1 MGHARKLK
9 RRAYV
14 LVMAVALIGT
24 LFVLGLALVHFMTA
38 QQQLLRKAEDTA
50 RAREASRAGVDWAIA
65 QLRSDPSWR
74 KGFSNLSPVPGTA
87 ANLTVQ
93 PQGQLLKL
101 TCQGTCN
108 QTSELY
114 AALVHPAGVLYHND
128 FSQDAAGWAQPG
140 SVPVVLLGYYLLNL
154 SLSGEASAG
163 DPLWSDY
170 EAEFEVLLPQAT
182 GIGLVVRESPAGDYL
197 VDYSLLR
204 GSVQLV
210 KEENGQRQLVAEVP
224 RLDLQLPHNFK
235 IRAQQADLT
244 VWLDGQKVLSYHDPQ
259 PLKNGRIAIRPLLN
273 LVTLVDEVTV
283 RQIFQVTSQ
292 WRP

>member
-1 MGHARKLK
+1 MGHPRKLK
-9 RRAYV
+9 RAYV
-14 LVMAVALIGT
+14 LMMAIALIGT

-38 QQQLLRKAEDTA
+38 QQSLLRKAEDTA
-50 RAREASRAGVDWAIA
+50 RAREASRAGVDYAIA
-65 QLRSDPSWR
+65 QLRGDPTWR
-74 KGFSNLSPVPGTA
+74 KGFTNLSPVPGTA

-93 PQGQLLKL
+93 TQGESLKL
-101 TCQGTCN
+101 TCQGTSN

-114 AALVHPAGVLYHND
+114 TAVVRPASVLYHND
-128 FSQDAAGWAQPG
+128 FSRDADGWAQPG
-140 SVPVVLLGYYLLNL
+140 SLPLVLLGYYLLNL

-163 DPLWSDY
+163 DPLWTDY

-182 GIGLVVRESPAGDYL
+182 GIGLVVRESPAGDYV

-204 GSVQLV
+204 GTVQLL
-210 KEENGQRQLVAEVP
+210 KEESGHRQVVAEAP
-224 RLDLQLPHNFK
+224 RRDLQLPHNFK

-244 VWLDGQKVLSYHDPQ
+244 VWLDGAKVLSYRDPQ

-283 RQIFQVTSQ
+283 RQIFQVTAQ